1 LSDNFQIAETESFIK
16 EIEKSQYK
24 KLYKKIIDYVYPILK
39 KNPYFGPNIKKL
51 KGNYSDYYRYRL
63 GDYRL
68 LYKVDNEKIIIFIID
83 IRNRKEVY

>member
-1 LSDNFQIAETESFIK
+1 MLDNFQIAETESFIK

-68 LYKVDNEKIIIFIID
+68 FYKVDAEKIIIFIID
-83 IRNRKEVY
+83 IRNRKKAY